1 MKIYQ
6 GTKIEEAHVV
16 RRQWWGMMS
25 YYVKDSSGP
34 WAGAIRRDQRSAL
47 YFYHDGFMNLY
58 NPNLKENTLLM
69 DKDYQNGF
77 N

>member
-1 MKIYQ
+1 
-6 GTKIEEAHVV
+6 
-16 RRQWWGMMS
+16 MS